1 MITNTPL
8 INLEHQCTG
17 SNPSAMKQIVE
28 IPKGR
33 RTNKIKKSDIELVK
47 TFWMAPVEAFFGQE
61 VIAPVSNKSLK
72 TLEGDRW
79 RGAGIPYRKI
89 GGRVL
94 YQKRDVI
101 NWLESHA
108 LVTSTSEYSKEDQ
121 RV

>member
-8 INLEHQCTG
+8 MDLEHQCTD
-17 SNPSAMKQIVE
+17 SNPSALKHVE
-28 IPKGR
+28 ISKR
-33 RTNKIKKSDIELVK
+33 HRANKIKKSDIELVK
-47 TFWMAPVEAFFGQE
+47 MFWSAPIEAFFGQE

-94 YQKRDVI
+94 YQKQDVI

-108 LVTSTSEYSKEDQ
+108 LVTSTSEYCKGDQ

>member
-1 MITNTPL
+1 MD
-8 INLEHQCTG
+8 LEHQCTD

-28 IPKGR
+28 IPKRR

-47 TFWMAPVEAFFGQE
+47 MFWAAPIEAFFGQE
-61 VIAPVSNKSLK
+61 VIAPVCNKSIK
-72 TLEGDRW
+72 TLESDRW

-94 YQKRDVI
+94 YQKQDVI
-101 NWLESHA
+101 NWLESHT

>member
-1 MITNTPL
+1 MTTNIPL
-8 INLEHQCTG
+8 MELDHQCID
-17 SNPSAMKQIVE
+17 SNPSSTTQIVDA
-28 IPKGR
+28 PKRR
-33 RTNKIKKSDIELVK
+33 RTTKTRKSDVELVK
-47 TFWMAPVEAFFGQE
+47 MFWISPEEAFFGQE
-61 VIAPVSNKSLK
+61 VIAPVSNKSIK
-72 TLEGDRW
+72 TLESDRW

-108 LVTSTSEYSKEDQ
+108 LVTSTSEYCKEDQ